1 MCHLQLKVR
10 LPGRVWELGGG
21 GGVRVRVE
29 GGLVEARAGCGQ
41 VGEGNCQRGGGGGAG

>member
-21 GGVRVRVE
+21 GGVGVGVE
-29 GGLVEARAGCGQ
+29 GGLVEARAG
-41 VGEGNCQRGGGGGAG
+41 GG